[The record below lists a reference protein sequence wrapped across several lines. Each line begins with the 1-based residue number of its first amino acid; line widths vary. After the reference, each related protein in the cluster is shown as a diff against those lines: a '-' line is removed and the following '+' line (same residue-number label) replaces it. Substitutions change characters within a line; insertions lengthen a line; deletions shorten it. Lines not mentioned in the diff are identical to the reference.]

1 MGNDRGI
8 LGIWQR
14 LQGSLTVSTA
24 STGSEALQ
32 GSLSPAD
39 RPQEWK
45 NWTAKGR
52 NGAQPYHITPT
63 INDAEEFGLACIN
76 WWHKLQPSFR
86 HNENGPMPL
95 PLFVQPGL
103 EVNDVWEPLRKGGKN
118 GLVTVL
124 LLFSWWGQQ
133 ANTVTD
139 SETVQRWHDAI
150 VDLRRALDVIGKTS
164 QKHAACSK
172 AMPQPSKKRQRRK

>member
-1 MGNDRGI
+1 M
-8 LGIWQR
+8 
-14 LQGSLTVSTA
+14 TVSTT
-24 STGSEALQ
+24 STGSDALQ
-32 GSLSPAD
+32 GSLSLAD

-52 NGAQPYHITPT
+52 NGARPYHITPT

-95 PLFVQPGL
+95 PLFVQPDL
-103 EVNDVWEPLRKGGKN
+103 EAPNVWEPLRKGGQN

-133 ANTVTD
+133 ANNVT
-139 SETVQRWHDAI
+139 EVVQQWHDVI
-150 VDLRRALDVIGKTS
+150 VDLRRTLEVIGKTS
-164 QKHAACSK
+164 QKHASCSK
-172 AMPQPSKKRQRRK
+172 AVSQPSKKRQRQN